1 MEVLQLVEVQE
12 EPFQE
17 VGPLEVGEVVV
28 QAKVVSYQEEVVATL
43 KHQEVEPQSEQKLL
57 MVVLE
62 EVEVEASFVR
72 NLLILCYLQ
81 LHPQLPQPQL
91 LPKLVV
97 VQEEEEAVVEED
109 CSQPILVPLNVEHLF
124 DPSESVWSLFQF
136 LLFQVEEAG
145 QILVVE
151 VGAVQ

>member
-1 MEVLQLVEVQE
+1 MEVLQLMEVQE
-12 EPFQE
+12 VPFQE

-72 NLLILCYLQ
+72 DL
-81 LHPQLPQPQL
+81 
-91 LPKLVV
+91 
-97 VQEEEEAVVEED
+97 
-109 CSQPILVPLNVEHLF
+109 
-124 DPSESVWSLFQF
+124 
-136 LLFQVEEAG
+136 
-145 QILVVE
+145 
-151 VGAVQ
+151 

>member
-1 MEVLQLVEVQE
+1 MEALQPVEVQE

-17 VGPLEVGEVVV
+17 VEPLEVGEVVA

-43 KHQEVEPQSEQKLL
+43 KHQEVEPQSEKKPL

-62 EVEVEASFVR
+62 EVEAEASFVR
-72 NLLILCYLQ
+72 NLWTLCYLQ
-81 LHPQLPQPQL
+81 LQSQLLPPQL
-91 LPKLVV
+91 LPRLVV
-97 VQEEEEAVVEED
+97 VQEEEVVVVED
-109 CSQPILVPLNVEHLF
+109 DYSQPILVPSNAEHLF
-124 DPSESVWSLFQF
+124 DPSESVWSLFRI
-136 LLFQVEEAG
+136 LRFQVEVAG